1 MEEEKNTNKGNLK
14 KMLSWSSDSD
24 DSENEDGENKDASTK
39 VPNKKR
45 KDAELKS
52 IEKQVITQ
60 RRALNVV
67 TEPQTLNRKVD
78 KSRISPKYLRV

>member
-24 DSENEDGENKDASTK
+24 DSENEDGENKDTTK

-45 KDAELKS
+45 KDTELKS

-78 KSRISPKYLRV
+78 KTRISPKYLRVK